1 MIPKKTMI
9 KDRTGQ
15 VRRCAYNLP
24 NDANP
29 GHAFGKEVGKD
40 EEGAGAGTLSLP
52 CHHLR
57 T

>member
-1 MIPKKTMI
+1 MPKKTMI

-29 GHAFGKEVGKD
+29 SHAFGKEVGKD